1 MGIDL
6 PLIWAII
13 ILFGVMMYVVM
24 DGFDLGIG
32 LLYPFFPASH
42 DRDVMMN
49 TVAPI
54 WDGNET
60 WLVLG
65 GAGLLAAFPIAYS
78 VILSAFYL
86 PLTLMLLGLIFR
98 GVAFEFRFKASELRQ
113 HWWDKAFI
121 GGSFVATFFQ
131 GVVLGGFIDGIK
143 VVDRSFAGG
152 PLDWLTPFGVFTGCA
167 LVAGYALLGATW
179 LVMKT
184 TGPLQVRMRQV
195 ARPLTLVLLA
205 VVLIISIW
213 TPLAHRAIAARWFVF
228 PNLLIFSPVPVL
240 VVLTSISL
248 YRSLGHTRQA
258 EAGPFGLTLFLVFL
272 AYSGLGISVWPNVI
286 PPAVSIWDAAA
297 PAQSQGFAL
306 VGALLILPL
315 ILAYTAWSYYVF
327 RGKVDSSVGYH

>member
-1 MGIDL
+1 M
-6 PLIWAII
+6 
-13 ILFGVMMYVVM
+13 
-24 DGFDLGIG
+24 
-32 LLYPFFPASH
+32 
-42 DRDVMMN
+42 
-49 TVAPI
+49 
-54 WDGNET
+54 
-60 WLVLG
+60 
-65 GAGLLAAFPIAYS
+65 
-78 VILSAFYL
+78 ILSAFYL
-86 PLTLMLLGLIFR
+86 PLTFMLLGLIFR

-228 PNLLIFSPVPVL
+228 PNLLIFAPVPVL

-306 VGALLILPL
+306 VGALLIVPL